1 MNHGVRAAPRV
12 IVLWV
17 VDVIPWLRVGYGK
30 PVRLGVCMPVP
41 RLPLRAL
48 SLALIA
54 TAIAT
59 PSRAQKAGDGFLFHA
74 PSGSWT
80 IRTGIAVPTA
90 NSDVFGQ
97 ITDQLTLDRLDFS
110 SATLGTT
117 LAISLSARND
127 VVFDV
132 SYSNVT
138 RASEFRDWV
147 DNNDQPIQQST
158 SLRRIP
164 ITVGL
169 RHYLTPRGRSLSRFA
184 WIPAPRSL
192 YAGAAV
198 GMMEYKFYQRGD
210 FIDFETLNV
219 FPDRFVSQSWTPVA
233 QGTLGL
239 DMGLGS
245 FTMLNLE
252 MRYTWARAP
261 MSSDFVG
268 FDRIDLSGVSVT
280 AGLAFRIF

>member
-1 MNHGVRAAPRV
+1 MTG
-12 IVLWV
+12 
-17 VDVIPWLRVGYGK
+17 LR
-30 PVRLGVCMPVP
+30 
-41 RLPLRAL
+41 
-48 SLALIA
+48 SLERTLLLAIIA
-54 TAIAT
+54 IGAIAT
-59 PSRAQKAGDGFLFHA
+59 PSRAQSAGDGFLFRP

-80 IRTGIAVPTA
+80 FRTGLAVPTA
-90 NSDVFGQ
+90 HSDIFGQ
-97 ITDQLTLDRLDFS
+97 ITDQLTLNRADFR
-110 SATLGTT
+110 SATFGTA
-117 LAISLSARND
+117 LAISVSTRND

-132 SYSNVT
+132 SYSNVS
-138 RASEFRDWV
+138 RGSEFRDWV

-164 ITVGL
+164 VTVGL
-169 RHYLTPRGRSLSRFA
+169 RHYLTSRGRSVGRFA
-184 WIPAPRSL
+184 WIPARRSL

-198 GMMEYKFYQRGD
+198 GMMEYKFYQQGD
-210 FIDFETLNV
+210 FIDFATLNV
-219 FPDRFVSQSWTPVA
+219 FPDRFLSQSWTPLA

-252 MRYTWARAP
+252 ARYTWAKAH
-261 MSSDFVG
+261 MSSDFKD

>member
-1 MNHGVRAAPRV
+1 MTG
-12 IVLWV
+12 
-17 VDVIPWLRVGYGK
+17 LRVSE
-30 PVRLGVCMPVP
+30 
-41 RLPLRAL
+41 RAVVL
-48 SLALIA
+48 SIMA
-54 TAIAT
+54 TAAMAT
-59 PSRAQKAGDGFLFHA
+59 PSQAQKAGDGFLFQP

-80 IRTGIAVPTA
+80 FRTGIAVPTA

-110 SATLGTT
+110 SATLGTA
-117 LAISLSARND
+117 LAISLSSRND
-127 VVFDV
+127 IVFDV
-132 SYSNVT
+132 SYSNAH

-147 DNNDQPIQQST
+147 DNNDQPIRQST

-169 RHYLTPRGRSLSRFA
+169 RHYITSRGRSLGRFA
-184 WIPAPRSL
+184 WIPARRSL
-192 YAGAAV
+192 YAGVAA
-198 GMMEYKFYQRGD
+198 GMMEYKFYQKGD

-219 FPDRFVSQSWTPVA
+219 FSDEFVSRSWTPVA
-233 QGTLGL
+233 QATLGL

-252 MRYTWARAP
+252 ARYTWANAH
-261 MSSDFVG
+261 MSADFVG
-268 FDRIDLSGVSVT
+268 FDRIDLSGASVT